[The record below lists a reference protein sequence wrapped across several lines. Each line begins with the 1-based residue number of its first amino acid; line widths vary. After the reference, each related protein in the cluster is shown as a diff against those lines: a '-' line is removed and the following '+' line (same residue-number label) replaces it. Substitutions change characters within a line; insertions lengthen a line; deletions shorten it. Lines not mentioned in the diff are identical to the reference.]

1 MGINTCMYMHAQ
13 KITHTAHQSVAELF
27 LTPSGHIYV
36 PLHAGR
42 LKVEDKYLQEDLGPG
57 TALEY
62 FIPTT
67 TGPGACTFA
76 LVHYLTYIHN
86 NFIDWCRAKSRTRLT
101 HLVP

>member
-1 MGINTCMYMHAQ
+1 M
-13 KITHTAHQSVAELF
+13 
-27 LTPSGHIYV
+27 
-36 PLHAGR
+36 
-42 LKVEDKYLQEDLGPG
+42 KVEGKYLQEDLGPE

-86 NFIDWCRAKSRTRLT
+86 NFIDWCRAKSRTR
-101 HLVP
+101 